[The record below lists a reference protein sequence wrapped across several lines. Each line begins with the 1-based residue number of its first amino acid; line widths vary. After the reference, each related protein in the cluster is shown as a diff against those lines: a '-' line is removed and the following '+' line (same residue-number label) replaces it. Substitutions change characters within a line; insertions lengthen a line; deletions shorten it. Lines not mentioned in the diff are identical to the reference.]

1 MRSVEKFDI
10 SRGFKF
16 STYACRAILQSMT
29 LLTGKHHKYRNT
41 VGITSSIDFPPDKAF
56 HDDLDKNMRSEELHV
71 LLDENRADLTDIEK
85 KVLDSRFPMDPLV
98 DKLTLKQ
105 IGDMIHLTKERVRQ
119 VQNQAL
125 SKLKDALV
133 DEWSD

>member
-29 LLTGKHHKYRNT
+29 RLTGKHHKYRNT